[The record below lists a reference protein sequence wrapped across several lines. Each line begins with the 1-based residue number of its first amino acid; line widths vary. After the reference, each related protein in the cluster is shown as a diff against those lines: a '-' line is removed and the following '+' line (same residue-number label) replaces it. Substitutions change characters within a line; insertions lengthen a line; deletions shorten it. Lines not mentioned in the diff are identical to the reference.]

1 MHANKSAEPDLEVEA
16 LLPCLERRRREE
28 ARMEE
33 VVEMLKVLW
42 ESPPVPTM
50 SHLFFCFFFYHGIN
64 VSERS
69 YRAKGDMKKRGWVT
83 GERGLR

>member
-1 MHANKSAEPDLEVEA
+1 MEIVDGFMRFSCAGRGFMFMSKSAEPDLEVEA
-16 LLPCLERRRREE
+16 RLPCLASRRREE

-50 SHLFFCFFFYHGIN
+50 SHYAVSYVNVGCIN
-64 VSERS
+64 KDT
-69 YRAKGDMKKRGWVT
+69 A
-83 GERGLR
+83 